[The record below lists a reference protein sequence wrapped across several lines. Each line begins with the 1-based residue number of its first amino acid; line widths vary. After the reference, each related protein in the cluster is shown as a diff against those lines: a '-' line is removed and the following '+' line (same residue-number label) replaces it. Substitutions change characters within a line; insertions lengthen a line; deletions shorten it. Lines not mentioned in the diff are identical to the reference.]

1 MLSVPNVS
9 IITALHQRPVLQRPK
24 PIPGDRSTMADN
36 AEEAKASTNSS
47 PSKASESKSSIK
59 VPNFLS
65 ILTYLLLQ
73 LPVVMVKAIIF
84 SNDVLNL
91 RWRGAFQRIYL
102 LGLEI
107 NEIMIL
113 SPVRTGMLKY
123 FSIVKNVRFRTLQ
136 WFFRPL
142 QWFLTLDEFRD
153 TNASCEDFE
162 VFTMFWTLPR
172 QRSKRSAW

>member
-1 MLSVPNVS
+1 MMLGGLYDNHFLTVIFFRKSSTVYIHIYDYFSIHYNYSCMLSVPNVS

-65 ILTYLLLQ
+65 IMTYLLLR
-73 LPVVMVKAIIF
+73 LPVVMVTAIIF
-84 SNDVLNL
+84 SKDVLNL
-91 RWRGAFQRIYL
+91 RWRGAFQRRYL

-113 SPVRTGMLKY
+113 SPLRTGML
-123 FSIVKNVRFRTLQ
+123 
-136 WFFRPL
+136 
-142 QWFLTLDEFRD
+142 
-153 TNASCEDFE
+153 
-162 VFTMFWTLPR
+162 
-172 QRSKRSAW
+172 